1 MLLPWLISI
10 YRPRKDAASDKNYP
24 PINDF
29 DAIWDI
35 KGQVMYVSYPK
46 STNKSQ

>member
-1 MLLPWLISI
+1 MLLPWLISAS
-10 YRPRKDAASDKNYP
+10 RTRKNAGSDKNYP
-24 PINDF
+24 LIDDS

-46 STNKSQ
+46 ST